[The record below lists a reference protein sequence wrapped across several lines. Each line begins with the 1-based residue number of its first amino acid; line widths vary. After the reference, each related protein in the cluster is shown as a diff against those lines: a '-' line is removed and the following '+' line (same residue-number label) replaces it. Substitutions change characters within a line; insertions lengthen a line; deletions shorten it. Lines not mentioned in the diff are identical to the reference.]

1 MPINIALVAP
11 LLSWFAAQLIK
22 TVADSIVHKKF
33 SFERMIGSGGM
44 PSSHSSLVC
53 ALTISVARL
62 NGIQSVEFAIS
73 FVLALIVMYDAS
85 GVRRAAGKHAEE
97 INKIKEQIDLLDGEK
112 DSFEPKLKELLGHTP
127 LEVLG
132 GALLGIAIA
141 LLVPIK

>member
-1 MPINIALVAP
+1 
-11 LLSWFAAQLIK
+11 
-22 TVADSIVHKKF
+22 
-33 SFERMIGSGGM
+33 MIGSGGM